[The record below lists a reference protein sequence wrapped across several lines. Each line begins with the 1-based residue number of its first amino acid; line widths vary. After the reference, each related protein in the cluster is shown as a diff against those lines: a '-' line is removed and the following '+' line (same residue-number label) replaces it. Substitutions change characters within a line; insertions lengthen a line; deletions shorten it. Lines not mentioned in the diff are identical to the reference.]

1 MTSLRFRRGVRM
13 RAALLC
19 CAVMAVQLLFSACQK
34 VPVADAPAATVS
46 TAPTAAPTLASTPTP
61 SPTPTP
67 TATPAPTPFSLLWMS
82 DTQRTTGFRGEFQ
95 TISDWCMAQIEPYN
109 IEALLHTG
117 DIVDSRVS
125 AFQWNEA
132 LTALAPLRETLPA
145 LFISGNHDMDP
156 KMKNYEYFRRHIYP
170 DGAPEDSYNR
180 GQGNYLLL
188 EAGGI
193 EWVFVGM
200 SYQYLDA
207 ELDWLSETLER
218 FSDRTAVLLLHEYM
232 LGDGRRMVQGDRVFE
247 RVVKTHDNLR
257 LILCG
262 HNDGFATREDS
273 IDRADGTQRTVQTI
287 ICNMQSDRGRRGTV
301 QILTIDPAAETL
313 ALYAYSPTRYEAPP
327 IETMLPLDLSAIAAE

>member
-1 MTSLRFRRGVRM
+1 M
-13 RAALLC
+13 RAEHFRKSGRVIVPLLFVC
-19 CAVMAVQLLFSACQK
+19 LFFMAVCACAK
-34 VPVADAPAATVS
+34 AEPTASVPTVTAVPTAAPTP
-46 TAPTAAPTLASTPTP
+46 APTAAPTPV
-61 SPTPTP
+61 PTPTP
-67 TATPAPTPFSLLWMS
+67 TPAPTPFSLLWMS
-82 DTQRTTGFRGEFQ
+82 DTQRTAAYEGEFAV
-95 TISDWCMAQIEPYN
+95 IRDWCFAQAEPYN
-109 IEALLHTG
+109 IAAFLHTG

-125 AFQWNEA
+125 EFQWNEA
-132 LTALAPLRETLPA
+132 LSALTPLREAFPSLLIA
-145 LFISGNHDMDP
+145 GNHDMLA
-156 KMKNYEYFRRHIYP
+156 KMMNYEYFREHIYP

-313 ALYAYSPTRYEAPP
+313 TLYAYSPTRYEAPP